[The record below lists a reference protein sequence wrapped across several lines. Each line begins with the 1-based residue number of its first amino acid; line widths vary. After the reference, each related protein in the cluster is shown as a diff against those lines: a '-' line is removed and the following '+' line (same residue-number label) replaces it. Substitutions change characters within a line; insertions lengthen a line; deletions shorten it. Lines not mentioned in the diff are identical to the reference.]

1 MKLNEIQKNIIN
13 TNEKNILILAG
24 AGSGKT
30 TTLKYKILDIIEK
43 EKDINK
49 SKILCITFTKK
60 AAFELKERINNKDVE
75 IYTFHGFCYNF
86 LKNTVLKDKKM
97 ALNLEK
103 NFSKRNLLKIS
114 LIKNSF
120 KKNNKKI
127 YKKYQDFL
135 LKNNLIDFDD
145 LLILFLKNINLF
157 NINYK
162 YILIDEFQD
171 TNLVQYEIIKKIS
184 KEYTNI
190 IAVGDFDQSI
200 YKFRGANNQI
210 IEKYIKEF
218 KAKTFILNYNYRSD
232 EKIVELSN
240 LLIEKNIFRVK
251 KELLSTIK
259 NNSEIKYLYFNNYQE
274 IYEDLINK
282 IESLRNKKIN
292 YNDMAILSRNNKE
305 LLYLKN
311 YFNQRLL
318 FYDTKPKILTIHQS
332 KGLEFEYV
340 FIIGL
345 EDGTFPSTINNQY
358 LDMEE
363 ERRLFYVSITRA
375 KKKLFLYSSLYGL
388 DGYFKKPSSFLK
400 DIGF

>member
-157 NINYK
+157 NTNYK